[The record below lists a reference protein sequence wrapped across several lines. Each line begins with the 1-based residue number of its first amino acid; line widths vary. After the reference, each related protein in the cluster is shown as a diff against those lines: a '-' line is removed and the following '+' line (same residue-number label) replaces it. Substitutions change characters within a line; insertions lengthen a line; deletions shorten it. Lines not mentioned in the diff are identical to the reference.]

1 MKTAIVGSRNIEN
14 YDLLKQATKGLK
26 ITMVISGGA
35 NGVDKMAERYAQEND
50 LPLTVL
56 PANWATYGKQAGMIR
71 NHEIVKQA
79 DQIIAIW
86 DGQSKGTATT
96 INMAKKA
103 GKALKVIKTSPKS
116 QMNAI
121 PPSPF

>member
-14 YDLLKQATKGLK
+14 YDLLKQAVKGLK

-35 NGVDKMAERYAQEND
+35 NGVDKMAERYAHENS

-56 PANWATYGKQAGMIR
+56 PADWQAHGKSAGMIR
-71 NHEIVKQA
+71 NHEIVKTA

-86 DGQSKGTATT
+86 DGHSRGTAAT

-103 GKALKVIKTSPKS
+103 GKAVKVVKSPLTPEVGI
-116 QMNAI
+116 QLPI
-121 PPSPF
+121 F

>member
-35 NGVDKMAERYAQEND
+35 AGVDKMAERYAIEKG

-56 PANWATYGKQAGMIR
+56 NADWQAHGKSAGMIR
-71 NHEIVKQA
+71 NAEIVKTA
-79 DQIIAIW
+79 DQVIAIW
-86 DGQSKGTATT
+86 DGQSKGTAAT

-103 GKALKVIKTSPKS
+103 GKAVKIFKTGQER
-116 QMNAI
+116 QM
-121 PPSPF
+121 SLF